1 MIPTQLNEI
10 AEFLKTNPYNLS
22 QPLQDGRL
30 NSSVNEEE
38 ILNTIKHFFPI
49 QLPKAR
55 EWWDFSFKKND
66 IFYPVNIKITTT
78 KTADNLNGKL
88 GIYYALCGLVPEFND
103 EIAWEKY
110 FQKLHKDLGKN
121 TNRDYYFLIINKNDP
136 KDIFINSLKGIQTLQ
151 SNNLPFQC
159 KWDNNREIIQ
169 RNFTESKNFILSAL
183 AKSVTLRANIYQN
196 LIENRANFII
206 SFLTSHRFF

>member
-10 AEFLKTNPYNLS
+10 AKFLKTNPYNLS

-30 NSSVNEEE
+30 NPSVNEEE
-38 ILNTIKHFFPI
+38 ILNTIKHFPI

-55 EWWDFSFKKND
+55 EWWDFSFEEND
-66 IFYPVNIKITTT
+66 IFYPVNLKTTTT
-78 KTADNLNGKL
+78 KTADNLNCKL
-88 GIYYALCGLVPEFND
+88 GIYYALCGLLPTFNN

-121 TNRDYYFLIINKNDP
+121 TDRDYYFLIINKNDP

-151 SNNLPFQC
+151 PNNLPFQC

-169 RNFTESKNFILSAL
+169 RDFDGSKNSILSAL
-183 AKSVTLRANIYQN
+183 AESVKLRAY
-196 LIENRANFII
+196 LAFKE
-206 SFLTSHRFF
+206 FFGGFFASIRH

>member
-38 ILNTIKHFFPI
+38 ILNTIKDYFPI

-55 EWWDFSFKKND
+55 EWWDFSFEEND
-66 IFYPVNIKITTT
+66 IFYPVNIKTTTT
-78 KTADNLNGKL
+78 KTADNLNL
-88 GIYYALCGLVPEFND
+88 GIYYALCGLVPEFNN

-136 KDIFINSLKGIQTLQ
+136 EDVFINSLKGIQTLQ
-151 SNNLPFQC
+151 PNNLPFQC
-159 KWDNNREIIQ
+159 KWDNNREIVQ
-169 RNFTESKNFILSAL
+169 RDFNESKNFILSAL
-183 AKSVTLRANIYQN
+183 AKSVKLRANIY
-196 LIENRANFII
+196 
-206 SFLTSHRFF
+206 

>member
-10 AEFLKTNPYNLS
+10 AEFLKTNPCHLS

-30 NSSVNEEE
+30 NSSINEEE
-38 ILNTIKHFFPI
+38 ILNTIKHFPI

-66 IFYPVNIKITTT
+66 IFYPVNIKTTTT

-88 GIYYALCGLVPEFND
+88 GIYYALCGLVPEFNN

-121 TNRDYYFLIINKNDP
+121 TNKDYYFLIINKNDP

-151 SNNLPFQC
+151 PNNLPFQC

-169 RNFTESKNFILSAL
+169 RSFIESKNFILSAL
-183 AKSVTLRANIYQN
+183 AKSVKLRANIY
-196 LIENRANFII
+196 
-206 SFLTSHRFF
+206 LTFKEVFGEFFE

>member
-1 MIPTQLNEI
+1 MIPTQLNKI

-30 NSSVNEEE
+30 NPSVNEEE
-38 ILNTIKHFFPI
+38 ILNTIKDYFPI

-55 EWWDFSFKKND
+55 EWWDFSFEEND
-66 IFYPVNIKITTT
+66 IFYPVNIKTTTT

-88 GIYYALCGLVPEFND
+88 GIYYALCGLVPEFNN
-103 EIAWEKY
+103 EITWEKY

-151 SNNLPFQC
+151 PNNLPFQC
-159 KWDNNREIIQ
+159 KWDNNREIVQ

-183 AKSVTLRANIYQN
+183 AKSVKLRANIY
-196 LIENRANFII
+196 
-206 SFLTSHRFF
+206 LTFKEVFGEFFE

>member
-38 ILNTIKHFFPI
+38 ILNTIKDYFPI

-55 EWWDFSFKKND
+55 EWWDFSFEEND
-66 IFYPVNIKITTT
+66 IFYPVNIKTTTT

-88 GIYYALCGLVPEFND
+88 GIYYALCGLVPEFNN

-121 TNRDYYFLIINKNDP
+121 TNKDYYFLIINKNDP
-136 KDIFINSLKGIQTLQ
+136 KDVFINSLKGIQTLQ
-151 SNNLPFQC
+151 PNNLPFQC
-159 KWDNNREIIQ
+159 KWDNNREIVQ

-183 AKSVTLRANIYQN
+183 AKSVKLRSSIY
-196 LIENRANFII
+196 LKFKEVFGE
-206 SFLTSHRFF
+206 FFE

>member
-1 MIPTQLNEI
+1 MVPTQLNEI
-10 AEFLKTNPYNLS
+10 AEFLRTNPYNLS

-38 ILNTIKHFFPI
+38 ILNTIKDYFPI
-49 QLPKAR
+49 QLPRAR
-55 EWWDFSFKKND
+55 EWWDFSFEENK
-66 IFYPVNIKITTT
+66 IFYPVNIKTTTT

-88 GIYYALCGLVPEFND
+88 GIYYALCGLLPEFNN

-110 FQKLHKDLGKN
+110 FQKLHKDLGTN

-151 SNNLPFQC
+151 PNNLPFQC
-159 KWDNNREIIQ
+159 KWDSNREIVQ
-169 RNFTESKNFILSAL
+169 RSFIESKNFILSAL
-183 AKSVTLRANIYQN
+183 AESVKLRSNIY
-196 LIENRANFII
+196 LTFKNF
-206 SFLTSHRFF
+206 FGEFFE

>member
-10 AEFLKTNPYNLS
+10 AEFLRTNPYHLS
-22 QPLQDGRL
+22 QPLQDGHL

-38 ILNTIKHFFPI
+38 ILNTIKDYFPI

-55 EWWDFSFKKND
+55 EWWDFSFEEND
-66 IFYPVNIKITTT
+66 IFYPVNIKTTTT

-88 GIYYALCGLVPEFND
+88 GIYHALCGLLPEFNN

-110 FQKLHKDLGKN
+110 FQKLHEDLGKN
-121 TNRDYYFLIINKNDP
+121 TDRDYYFLIINKNDP
-136 KDIFINSLKGIQTLQ
+136 TDIFINSLKGIQTLQ
-151 SNNLPFQC
+151 PNNLPFQC

-169 RNFTESKNFILSAL
+169 KDFDGSKNFILSAL
-183 AKSVTLRANIYQN
+183 AKSVKLRADIY
-196 LIENRANFII
+196 
-206 SFLTSHRFF
+206 

>member
-22 QPLQDGRL
+22 QPLQDGHL

-38 ILNTIKHFFPI
+38 ILNTIKDYFPI

-55 EWWDFSFKKND
+55 EWWDFSFEEND
-66 IFYPVNIKITTT
+66 IFYPVNIKTTTT

-88 GIYYALCGLVPEFND
+88 GIYYALCGLVPEFNN

-121 TNRDYYFLIINKNDP
+121 TDRDYYFLIINKNDP
-136 KDIFINSLKGIQTLQ
+136 KDVFINSLKGIQTLQ
-151 SNNLPFQC
+151 PNNLPFQC
-159 KWDNNREIIQ
+159 KWDNNREIVQ
-169 RNFTESKNFILSAL
+169 RDFDESKNFILSAL
-183 AKSVTLRANIYQN
+183 AKSVKLRANIY
-196 LIENRANFII
+196 
-206 SFLTSHRFF
+206 LTFKEVFGEFFE

>member
-10 AEFLKTNPYNLS
+10 AKFLKTNPYNLS

-38 ILNTIKHFFPI
+38 ILNTIKHSFPI
-49 QLPKAR
+49 QLSKAR
-55 EWWDFSFKKND
+55 EWWDFSFEEND
-66 IFYPVNIKITTT
+66 IFYPVNLKITTT
-78 KTADNLNGKL
+78 KTADNLNCKL
-88 GIYYALCGLVPEFND
+88 GIYYALCGLLPTFNN

-121 TNRDYYFLIINKNDP
+121 TDRDYYFLIINKNDP

-151 SNNLPFQC
+151 PNNLPFQC

-169 RNFTESKNFILSAL
+169 RDFYGSKNSILSAL
-183 AKSVTLRANIYQN
+183 AESVKLRSSID
-196 LIENRANFII
+196 LKE
-206 SFLTSHRFF
+206 FFGGFFVSIRY

>member
-30 NSSVNEEE
+30 NPSVNEEE
-38 ILNTIKHFFPI
+38 ILNTIKGNFPI

-55 EWWDFSFKKND
+55 EWWDFSFEEND
-66 IFYPVNIKITTT
+66 IFYPVNIKTTTT

-88 GIYYALCGLVPEFND
+88 GIYYALCGLLPEFNNK
-103 EIAWEKY
+103 IAWEKY
-110 FQKLHKDLGKN
+110 FQKLHKDLGTN

-136 KDIFINSLKGIQTLQ
+136 KDVFINSLKGIQTLQ
-151 SNNLPFQC
+151 PNNLPFQC
-159 KWDNNREIIQ
+159 KWDNNRKIVQ
-169 RNFTESKNFILSAL
+169 RSFIESKNFILSAL
-183 AKSVTLRANIYQN
+183 AKSVKLRANID
-196 LIENRANFII
+196 
-206 SFLTSHRFF
+206 LTFKDFFGEFFVSIRD

>member
-30 NSSVNEEE
+30 NSSINEEE
-38 ILNTIKHFFPI
+38 ILNTIKDYFPI

-66 IFYPVNIKITTT
+66 IFYPVNIKTTTT

-88 GIYYALCGLVPEFND
+88 GIYYALCGLVPEFNN

-151 SNNLPFQC
+151 PNNLPFQC

-169 RNFTESKNFILSAL
+169 RDFDESKNFILSTL
-183 AKSVTLRANIYQN
+183 AKSVKLRANIY
-196 LIENRANFII
+196 LTFKEFFGE
-206 SFLTSHRFF
+206 SFE

>member
-10 AEFLKTNPYNLS
+10 AEFLKTNPCHLS

-38 ILNTIKHFFPI
+38 ILNTIKDYFPI

-55 EWWDFSFKKND
+55 EWWDFSFEEND
-66 IFYPVNIKITTT
+66 IFYPVNITTT
-78 KTADNLNGKL
+78 KTADNLNCKL
-88 GIYYALCGLVPEFND
+88 GIYYALCGLVPEFNN

-151 SNNLPFQC
+151 PNNLPFQC

-183 AKSVTLRANIYQN
+183 AKSVTLRANIY
-196 LIENRANFII
+196 LAFKEVFGE
-206 SFLTSHRFF
+206 FFE

>member
-1 MIPTQLNEI
+1 MIPTQINEI
-10 AEFLKTNPYNLS
+10 AEFLKTNPCHLS

-38 ILNTIKHFFPI
+38 ILNTIKDYFPI

-55 EWWDFSFKKND
+55 EWWDFSFEEND
-66 IFYPVNIKITTT
+66 IFYPVNIKTTTT

-88 GIYYALCGLVPEFND
+88 GIYYALCGLLPEFNN

-121 TNRDYYFLIINKNDP
+121 TNKDYYFLIINKNDS
-136 KDIFINSLKGIQTLQ
+136 KDVFINSLKGIQTLQ
-151 SNNLPFQC
+151 PNNLPFQC
-159 KWDNNREIIQ
+159 KWDNNREIVQ
-169 RNFTESKNFILSAL
+169 RDFDGSKNFILSAL
-183 AKSVTLRANIYQN
+183 AKSVTLRANIY
-196 LIENRANFII
+196 
-206 SFLTSHRFF
+206 

>member
-38 ILNTIKHFFPI
+38 ILNTIKDYFPI
-49 QLPKAR
+49 QLPRAR
-55 EWWDFSFKKND
+55 EWWDFSFEENK
-66 IFYPVNIKITTT
+66 IFYPVNIKTTTT

-88 GIYYALCGLVPEFND
+88 GIYYALCGLLPEFNN

-110 FQKLHKDLGKN
+110 FHKLHKDLGKN

-136 KDIFINSLKGIQTLQ
+136 KDVFINSLKGIQTLQ
-151 SNNLPFQC
+151 PNNLPFQC
-159 KWDNNREIIQ
+159 KWDNNREIVQ
-169 RNFTESKNFILSAL
+169 RSFIESKNFILSAL
-183 AKSVTLRANIYQN
+183 AKSVTLRANIY
-196 LIENRANFII
+196 LAFKEVFGE
-206 SFLTSHRFF
+206 FFE

>member
-10 AEFLKTNPYNLS
+10 AEFLKTNPYSLS

-38 ILNTIKHFFPI
+38 ILNTIKDYFPI

-55 EWWDFSFKKND
+55 EWWDFSFEEND
-66 IFYPVNIKITTT
+66 IFYPVNIKTTTT

-88 GIYYALCGLVPEFND
+88 GIYYALCGLVPEFNN

-110 FQKLHKDLGKN
+110 FQELHKDLGAN

-136 KDIFINSLKGIQTLQ
+136 KDVFINSLKGIQTLQ
-151 SNNLPFQC
+151 PNNLPFQC
-159 KWDNNREIIQ
+159 KWDNNREIVQ
-169 RNFTESKNFILSAL
+169 RSFIESKNFILSAL
-183 AKSVTLRANIYQN
+183 AKSVKLRANIY
-196 LIENRANFII
+196 
-206 SFLTSHRFF
+206 LTFKDFFGGFFE

>member
-1 MIPTQLNEI
+1 MIPTQLNKI

-38 ILNTIKHFFPI
+38 ILNTIKDYFPI

-55 EWWDFSFKKND
+55 EWWDFSFEEND
-66 IFYPVNIKITTT
+66 IFYPVNIKTTTT

-88 GIYYALCGLVPEFND
+88 GIYYALCGLLPEFNN

-151 SNNLPFQC
+151 PNNLPFQC

-169 RNFTESKNFILSAL
+169 RDFDGSKNFILSAL
-183 AKSVTLRANIYQN
+183 AKSVKLRVYLAFK
-196 LIENRANFII
+196 E
-206 SFLTSHRFF
+206 FFGGFFASIRY

>member
-30 NSSVNEEE
+30 NLSVNEEE
-38 ILNTIKHFFPI
+38 ILNTIKDYFPI

-55 EWWDFSFKKND
+55 EWWDFSFEEND

-78 KTADNLNGKL
+78 KTADNLNCKL
-88 GIYYALCGLVPEFND
+88 GIYYALCGLLPTFR
-103 EIAWEKY
+103 EKY

-121 TNRDYYFLIINKNDP
+121 TDRDYYFLIINKNDP

-151 SNNLPFQC
+151 PNGNNLPFQC
-159 KWDNNREIIQ
+159 KWDNNREIVQ

-183 AKSVTLRANIYQN
+183 AESVKLRANIY
-196 LIENRANFII
+196 
-206 SFLTSHRFF
+206 

>member
-38 ILNTIKHFFPI
+38 ILNTIKHFPI

-55 EWWDFSFKKND
+55 EWWDFSFEEND
-66 IFYPVNIKITTT
+66 IFYPVNIKTTTT
-78 KTADNLNGKL
+78 KTADNLNCKL
-88 GIYYALCGLVPEFND
+88 GIYYALCGLLPTFNN

-121 TNRDYYFLIINKNDP
+121 TDRDYYFLIINKNDS

-151 SNNLPFQC
+151 PNGNNLPFQC

-169 RNFTESKNFILSAL
+169 RNFDESKNSILSAL
-183 AKSVTLRANIYQN
+183 AESVKLRVYLAFK
-196 LIENRANFII
+196 E
-206 SFLTSHRFF
+206 FFGGFFVSIRY

>member
-10 AEFLKTNPYNLS
+10 AEFLRTDPCNLS

-38 ILNTIKHFFPI
+38 ILNTIKGNFPI
-49 QLPKAR
+49 QLPRAR
-55 EWWDFSFKKND
+55 EWWDFSFEEND
-66 IFYPVNIKITTT
+66 IFYPVNIKTTTT
-78 KTADNLNGKL
+78 KTADNLNCKL
-88 GIYYALCGLVPEFND
+88 GIYYALCGLLPEFNN

-121 TNRDYYFLIINKNDP
+121 TDRDYYFLIINKNDP
-136 KDIFINSLKGIQTLQ
+136 KDVFINSLKGIQTLQ
-151 SNNLPFQC
+151 PNNLPFQC
-159 KWDNNREIIQ
+159 KWDNNREIVQ

-183 AKSVTLRANIYQN
+183 AKSVKLRANIY
-196 LIENRANFII
+196 
-206 SFLTSHRFF
+206 LTFKEVFGEFFE

>member
-38 ILNTIKHFFPI
+38 ILNAIKYFFPI

-55 EWWDFSFKKND
+55 EWWDFSFEEND
-66 IFYPVNIKITTT
+66 IFYPVNIKTTTT
-78 KTADNLNGKL
+78 KTADNLNCKL
-88 GIYYALCGLVPEFND
+88 GIYDALCGLLPTFNN

-121 TNRDYYFLIINKNDP
+121 TDRDYYFLIINKNDP
-136 KDIFINSLKGIQTLQ
+136 KDIFINSLKGVRTLQ
-151 SNNLPFQC
+151 PNNLPFQC

-169 RNFTESKNFILSAL
+169 RDFDGSKNSILSVS
-183 AKSVTLRANIYQN
+183 AKSVKLRSSIDLKRIFWRVFCIN
-196 LIENRANFII
+196 
-206 SFLTSHRFF
+206 

>member
-10 AEFLKTNPYNLS
+10 VEFLKTNPYNLS

-30 NSSVNEEE
+30 NPSVNEEE
-38 ILNTIKHFFPI
+38 ILNIIKYFFPI

-55 EWWDFSFKKND
+55 EWWDFSFEEND
-66 IFYPVNIKITTT
+66 IFYPVNIKTTTT
-78 KTADNLNGKL
+78 KTADNLNCKL
-88 GIYYALCGLVPEFND
+88 GIYDVLCGLLPTFNN

-121 TNRDYYFLIINKNDP
+121 TDRDYYFLIINKNDP
-136 KDIFINSLKGIQTLQ
+136 KDIFINSLKGVQTLQ
-151 SNNLPFQC
+151 PNNLPFQC

-169 RNFTESKNFILSAL
+169 RDFDGSKNSILSVS
-183 AKSVTLRANIYQN
+183 AKSVKLRSSIDLKRIFWRVFCIN
-196 LIENRANFII
+196 
-206 SFLTSHRFF
+206 

>member
-38 ILNTIKHFFPI
+38 ILNTIKDYFPI
-49 QLPKAR
+49 QLPRTR
-55 EWWDFSFKKND
+55 EWWDFSFEENK
-66 IFYPVNIKITTT
+66 IFYPVNIKTTTT

-88 GIYYALCGLVPEFND
+88 GIYYALCGLVPEFNNK
-103 EIAWEKY
+103 IAWEKY
-110 FQKLHKDLGKN
+110 FQKLHKDLGTN

-151 SNNLPFQC
+151 PNNLPFQC
-159 KWDNNREIIQ
+159 KWDNNRKIVQ
-169 RNFTESKNFILSAL
+169 RSFIESKNFILSAL
-183 AKSVTLRANIYQN
+183 AKSVKLRANIYP
-196 LIENRANFII
+196 
-206 SFLTSHRFF
+206 TSTKNSVL

>member
-38 ILNTIKHFFPI
+38 ILNTIKDYFPI
-49 QLPKAR
+49 QLPRAR
-55 EWWDFSFKKND
+55 EWWDFSFEENK
-66 IFYPVNIKITTT
+66 IFYPVNIKTTTT
-78 KTADNLNGKL
+78 KTADNLNL
-88 GIYYALCGLVPEFND
+88 GIYYALCGLVPEFNN

-151 SNNLPFQC
+151 PNNLPFQC
-159 KWDNNREIIQ
+159 KWDNNREIVQ
-169 RNFTESKNFILSAL
+169 RDFDESKNFILSAL
-183 AKSVTLRANIYQN
+183 AKSVKLRANIY
-196 LIENRANFII
+196 
-206 SFLTSHRFF
+206 LTFKDFFGEFFV

>member
-10 AEFLKTNPYNLS
+10 AEFLRTNPYHLS

-30 NSSVNEEE
+30 NPSVNEEE
-38 ILNTIKHFFPI
+38 ILNTIKDYFPI

-55 EWWDFSFKKND
+55 EWWDFSFEENK
-66 IFYPVNIKITTT
+66 IFYPVNIKTTTT

-88 GIYYALCGLVPEFND
+88 GIYYALCGLVPEFNN

-110 FQKLHKDLGKN
+110 FQKLHKDLGTN

-136 KDIFINSLKGIQTLQ
+136 KDVFINSLKGIQTLQ
-151 SNNLPFQC
+151 PNNLPFQC
-159 KWDNNREIIQ
+159 KWDNNREIVQ
-169 RNFTESKNFILSAL
+169 RDFDGSKNFILSAL
-183 AKSVTLRANIYQN
+183 AKSVKLRANIY
-196 LIENRANFII
+196 
-206 SFLTSHRFF
+206 

>member
-1 MIPTQLNEI
+1 MVPTQLNEI

-38 ILNTIKHFFPI
+38 ILNTIKGNFPI
-49 QLPKAR
+49 QLPRAR
-55 EWWDFSFKKND
+55 EWWDFSFEENK
-66 IFYPVNIKITTT
+66 IFYPVNIKTTTT

-88 GIYYALCGLVPEFND
+88 GIYYALCGLLPEFNN

-110 FQKLHKDLGKN
+110 FHKLHKDLGTN

-136 KDIFINSLKGIQTLQ
+136 KDVFINSLKGIQTLQ
-151 SNNLPFQC
+151 PNNLPFQC
-159 KWDNNREIIQ
+159 KWDNNREIVQ
-169 RNFTESKNFILSAL
+169 RSFIESKNFILSAL
-183 AKSVTLRANIYQN
+183 AESVKLRANIY
-196 LIENRANFII
+196 
-206 SFLTSHRFF
+206 

>member
-10 AEFLKTNPYNLS
+10 AEFLKTNPYILS

-55 EWWDFSFKKND
+55 EWWDFSFEEND
-66 IFYPVNIKITTT
+66 IFYPVNITTT
-78 KTADNLNGKL
+78 KTADNLNCKL
-88 GIYYALCGLVPEFND
+88 GIYYALCGLLPEFNN

-121 TNRDYYFLIINKNDP
+121 TDRDYYFLIINKNDP

-151 SNNLPFQC
+151 PNGNNLPFQC

-169 RNFTESKNFILSAL
+169 RNFDESKNFILSAL
-183 AKSVTLRANIYQN
+183 AESVKLRVYLAFK
-196 LIENRANFII
+196 E
-206 SFLTSHRFF
+206 FFGGFFVSIRH

>member
-1 MIPTQLNEI
+1 MVPTQLNEI

-38 ILNTIKHFFPI
+38 ILNAIKHFFPI

-55 EWWDFSFKKND
+55 EWWDFSFEEND
-66 IFYPVNIKITTT
+66 IFYPVNITTT
-78 KTADNLNGKL
+78 KTADNLNCKL
-88 GIYYALCGLVPEFND
+88 GIYYALCGLLPTFNN

-151 SNNLPFQC
+151 PNNLPFQC

-169 RNFTESKNFILSAL
+169 RDFDGSKNSILSAL
-183 AKSVTLRANIYQN
+183 AESIKLRVYLAFK
-196 LIENRANFII
+196 E
-206 SFLTSHRFF
+206 FFGEFFCIN

>member
-10 AEFLKTNPYNLS
+10 AEFLKTNPCHLS

-38 ILNTIKHFFPI
+38 ILNTIKDHFPI

-55 EWWDFSFKKND
+55 EWWDFSFEEND
-66 IFYPVNIKITTT
+66 IFYPVNIKTTTT

-88 GIYYALCGLVPEFND
+88 GIYYALCGLVPEFNN

-110 FQKLHKDLGKN
+110 FQKPHKDLGKN
-121 TNRDYYFLIINKNDP
+121 TNKDYYFLIINKNDP

-151 SNNLPFQC
+151 PNNLPFQC
-159 KWDNNREIIQ
+159 KWDNNREIVQ
-169 RNFTESKNFILSAL
+169 RDFDESKNFTLSAL
-183 AKSVTLRANIYQN
+183 AKSVKSRASIY
-196 LIENRANFII
+196 
-206 SFLTSHRFF
+206 LTFKEVFGEFFE

>member
-38 ILNTIKHFFPI
+38 ILNTIKDYFPI
-49 QLPKAR
+49 QLPKSR
-55 EWWDFSFKKND
+55 EWWDFSFEEND
-66 IFYPVNIKITTT
+66 IFYPVNIKTTTT

-88 GIYYALCGLVPEFND
+88 GIYYALCGLLPEFNN

-121 TNRDYYFLIINKNDP
+121 TDRDYYFLIINKNDP

-151 SNNLPFQC
+151 PNNLPFQC
-159 KWDNNREIIQ
+159 KWDNNREIVQ
-169 RNFTESKNFILSAL
+169 RNFDGSKNSILSAL
-183 AKSVTLRANIYQN
+183 AESVKLRSNIY
-196 LIENRANFII
+196 LAFKE
-206 SFLTSHRFF
+206 FFGGFFCIN